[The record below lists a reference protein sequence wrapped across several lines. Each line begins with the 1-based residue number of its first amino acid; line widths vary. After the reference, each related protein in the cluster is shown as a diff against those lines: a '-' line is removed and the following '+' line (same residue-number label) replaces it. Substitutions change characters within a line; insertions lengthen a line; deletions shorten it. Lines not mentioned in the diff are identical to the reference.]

1 MYFCKVKSN
10 KKQHTKK
17 AILTALEKSLGVV
30 TTACRQVGINR
41 TTYYKYL
48 KEDEEFAK
56 QVKDIENIALDFA
69 ESQLHKQISEGNTT
83 ATIFLLKTKGKS
95 RGYVERS
102 EIVHDN
108 QIKSTIIEWTP
119 PKQLNKNVTDNSTT
133 LSNQTKDSKSTK
145 EEQGQEKL
153 SESVNT

>member
-48 KEDEEFAK
+48 KEDQEFAK

-102 EIVHDN
+102 EILHDN

-119 PKQLNKNVTDNSTT
+119 PRQLNKNVTDNSTT
-133 LSNQTKDSKSTK
+133 LLDQTKDSKSTK
-145 EEQGQEKL
+145 VVQDQEKQ
-153 SESVNT
+153 

>member
-108 QIKSTIIEWTP
+108 QVKSTIIEWTP
-119 PKQLNKNVTDNSTT
+119 PRQLNKNVTDNSTT
-133 LSNQTKDSKSTK
+133 LSDQTKDSKSTK
-145 EEQGQEKL
+145 VVQDQEKQ
-153 SESVNT
+153 